1 MSAGGPSWH
10 GGTEPHRRD
19 AANAAHLSPGQPLD
33 AGSAA
38 YEERTATGIRG
49 REVELSCRMAAP
61 AVVFWSFTAMGSA
74 GPPRAVA
81 VGSGPEVVVAPG
93 AGALGRVTLRNG
105 TLELRELRTAAAG
118 RFLCQGLF
126 PEWGRLRVG
135 YAAVMLRVLGK
146 VSLLPVLCTAP
157 LANSPRCWLLPDHE
171 EPHWAVKC
179 PTSQH
184 NSALGNIATHWP
196 TPLPS
201 HQPHSSSL
209 ATSCLPPLANLVSR

>member
-1 MSAGGPSWH
+1 VV
-10 GGTEPHRRD
+10 PHRR
-19 AANAAHLSPGQPLD
+19 NAAGTARLSAGQPLD

-38 YEERTATGIRG
+38 YEERTVTGIRG
-49 REVELSCRMAAP
+49 RAVELSCGSAAP
-61 AVVFWSFTAMGSA
+61 AVVFWSFTAAGSA

-81 VGSGPEVVVAPG
+81 VGSGPEAAVAPG

-146 VSLLPVLCTAP
+146 VSLPPALCAAP
-157 LANSPRCWLLPDHE
+157 LANGPHCWP
-171 EPHWAVKC
+171 A
-179 PTSQH
+179 
-184 NSALGNIATHWP
+184 
-196 TPLPS
+196 
-201 HQPHSSSL
+201 
-209 ATSCLPPLANLVSR
+209 

>member
-1 MSAGGPSWH
+1 MA
-10 GGTEPHRRD
+10 RRD
-19 AANAAHLSPGQPLD
+19 GAAPPRRGDTARLSPGQPLD

-38 YEERTATGIRG
+38 YEERTVTGIRG
-49 REVELSCRMAAP
+49 RAAELSCGLAAP

-146 VSLLPVLCTAP
+146 VSLPPALCAAP
-157 LANSPRCWLLPDHE
+157 LADSPHCWVLPDRA
-171 EPHWAVKC
+171 EPQGNEVPQQPTQLCTWQYSNPLAKPIAL
-179 PTSQH
+179 PTSH
-184 NSALGNIATHWP
+184 IAAH
-196 TPLPS
+196 
-201 HQPHSSSL
+201 
-209 ATSCLPPLANLVSR
+209 

>member
-1 MSAGGPSWH
+1 MPGVPSRP
-10 GGTEPHRRD
+10 GRVVPHRR
-19 AANAAHLSPGQPLD
+19 NAAGTARLSAGQPLD

-38 YEERTATGIRG
+38 YEERTVTGIRG
-49 REVELSCRMAAP
+49 RAVELSCGSAAP
-61 AVVFWSFTAMGSA
+61 AVVFWSFTAAGSA

-81 VGSGPEVVVAPG
+81 VGSGPEAAVAPG

-146 VSLLPVLCTAP
+146 VSLPPALCAAP
-157 LANSPRCWLLPDHE
+157 LTNGPHCWP
-171 EPHWAVKC
+171 A
-179 PTSQH
+179 
-184 NSALGNIATHWP
+184 
-196 TPLPS
+196 
-201 HQPHSSSL
+201 
-209 ATSCLPPLANLVSR
+209 